1 MLRGFFKFLNVLAL
15 AVLLCSCLATYVHP
29 KDYWQLS
36 FIGFAFPIVLVVNVF
51 FLLLWILKRDAFGLI
66 SLLAIVFTWKFIQST
81 FAFNYSEPNTESG
94 LKLMTWNVKCFDL
107 YNWNKNLETREQ
119 MMALI
124 KKENADVLCLQ
135 EFYTNN
141 QLFHNLE
148 YLRDTLGY
156 PYVYFFP
163 SVDLKKLPKSKLQQT
178 LWKKGELHQQWG
190 VATFSKYPIVDT
202 DRIDFKNSY
211 TNDCIYTDLKINSEI
226 VRVFNVHFQSIHL
239 GYDDYAT
246 LDSLKEN
253 QSAPWLS
260 LKKIIRKMK
269 RAYTKRS
276 EQAVAVVEHLDEF
289 KGKKILCGDF
299 NDVPVSYTYSTAKD
313 NLHDA
318 FVEKSKGFGTT
329 YANPLSIFRIDYT
342 FFDSGIKINSYRTI
356 RKELSDHYSVVV
368 TFSL

>member
-15 AVLLCSCLATYVHP
+15 VVLLCSCLATYIQP
-29 KDYWQLS
+29 KEYWQLT
-36 FIGFAFPIVLVVNVF
+36 FIGFAFPIVLIVNIF
-51 FLLLWILKRDAFGLI
+51 FLLLWIFKRDKFGLI
-66 SLLAIVFTWKFIQST
+66 SLVAIVLTWKFIHST
-81 FAFNYSEPNTESG
+81 FAFNFSEPNKETG
-94 LKLMTWNVKCFDL
+94 IKLMTWNVKCFDL

-141 QLFHNLE
+141 QFFHNLE
-148 YLRDTLGY
+148 YIRDTLGY

-163 SVDLKKLPKSKLQQT
+163 SVDLHKLPKSKLQQT

-190 VATFSKYPIVDT
+190 VATFSKFPIVDSG
-202 DRIDFKNSY
+202 RVDFKNSF
-211 TNDCIYTDLKINSEI
+211 TNDCIYSDIKIKNEI

-253 QSAPWLS
+253 QSANWLS
-260 LKKIIRKMK
+260 LKNIMRKMK

-276 EQAVAVVEHLDEF
+276 EQANAVAESMNNF
-289 KGKKILCGDF
+289 SGQKILCGDF
-299 NDVPVSYTYSTAKD
+299 NDVPVSYTYTVAKGTM
-313 NLHDA
+313 LDA

-342 FFDSGIKINSYRTI
+342 LFDERIKINSYRTI
-356 RKELSDHYSVVV
+356 RKELSDHYPVTT